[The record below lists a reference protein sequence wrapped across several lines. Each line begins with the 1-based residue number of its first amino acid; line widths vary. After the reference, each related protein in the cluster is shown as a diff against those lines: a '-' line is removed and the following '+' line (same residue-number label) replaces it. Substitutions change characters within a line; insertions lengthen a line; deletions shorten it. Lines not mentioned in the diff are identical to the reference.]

1 MDIVPRTKAT
11 DKPKEKSKAKAKD
24 SRGNKPLKQIE
35 SILKVSEI
43 YCLCCGEK
51 KDIDVYYTS
60 DSLQYRAYGR
70 IPYCKDCIDKMYQGY
85 LDEFNRLQYTNCEKR
100 AVQRLCMVLDLY
112 YSDEMYNTAFSDH
125 QKAVVKFD
133 NKDLKFITYYMK
145 NVKMYQYRKRNYNT
159 TINDEYKTLKEEN
172 RKMSIFNN
180 VDSKDQERIN
190 KAVKI
195 FGAGFS
201 DVDYLFLLDQYDDWT
216 SRHECKTKSQ
226 EEIFKAICFN
236 RLKAHKAN
244 VAGEDTKDLDRTF
257 KDLLDTGKLQPKQN
271 KESIIADKMR
281 MGDLISMWENVIKK
295 PVPTPTSHLADIDH
309 IGELDGFMRGHTIT
323 AIGESPNSYSEVYK
337 KLMKQFTVNRPEYT
351 DDYDSDD
358 AFDKVVGESLDKIL
372 SNDGGVSDG

>member
-1 MDIVPRTKAT
+1 MARG
-11 DKPKEKSKAKAKD
+11 
-24 SRGNKPLKQIE
+24 RGNKPLKQVE
-35 SILKVSEI
+35 SILNVSEI
-43 YCLCCGEK
+43 HCLCCGK
-51 KDIDVYYTS
+51 KDDSDTYYNS
-60 DSLQYRAYGR
+60 DSLQYRAYGK

-85 LDEFNRLQYTNCEKR
+85 LEEFTKLQYTNPEKR
-100 AVQRLCMVLDLY
+100 AVQRLCMVLDLF
-112 YSDEMYNTAFSDH
+112 YSEEMYNTALADYEN
-125 QKAVVKFD
+125 AVNKFD
-133 NKDLKFITYYMK
+133 NEDLKFIYYYIK

-159 TINDEYKTLKEEN
+159 TINDEYKSLLKSQDTMSVFGTNDTKQQEE
-172 RKMSIFNN
+172 
-180 VDSKDQERIN
+180 VA

-195 FGAGFS
+195 FGSGLKS
-201 DVDYLFLLDQYDDWT
+201 DEDYLFLMEQYEDWT

-244 VAGEDTKDLDRTF
+244 IVGEDTKDLDRTF